1 MPDDRADRP
10 EASAHPVDR
19 IDLDRLLGAFGTDRP
34 NRRPAA
40 DGRADRAQQFTPFA
54 ALRGYYD
61 LVRERERIV
70 EPRRTLAEDEAAVLS
85 RRLLQVRRNTM
96 VTVTHYDRDAYVTT
110 TGMITGIDTT
120 FRTLTIVDTTIP
132 FDDIIA
138 VGGEGIADDDAI
150 GEDG

>member
-1 MPDDRADRP
+1 MAVVDI
-10 EASAHPVDR
+10 EALAP
-19 IDLDRLLGAFGTDRP
+19 
-34 NRRPAA
+34 
-40 DGRADRAQQFTPFA
+40 Q
-54 ALRGYYD
+54 LR
-61 LVRERERIV
+61 EAI
-70 EPRRTLAEDEAAVLS
+70 TEDEAAALS